1 MAPLPPDKR
10 RGLSQQ
16 DSGPRGDNRAVT
28 SCPDEPASTIRG
40 TEGWLRGWGLGFLP
54 SCGAWAPHLA
64 VNAKFQL
71 QVKMRLR
78 YKPLKMQVLNE
89 NAERS
94 QLEWHEQ
101 SSL

>member
-1 MAPLPPDKR
+1 MTGHPE
-10 RGLSQQ
+10 
-16 DSGPRGDNRAVT
+16 
-28 SCPDEPASTIRG
+28 EPASTIRG
-40 TEGWLRGWGLGFLP
+40 TEGWLRGWGLGCLP
-54 SCGAWAPHLA
+54 SCGAWVPHLA

-71 QVKMRLR
+71 QVKMCLS
-78 YKPLKMQVLNE
+78 YKPLKMQVLKE